1 MVGAGI
7 GGALVH
13 GHKMGPRRI
22 GAGHDAHQGIGII
35 VTHRLTEARD
45 TVAEQVQGLQQRG
58 LVLAEN
64 VMPHH
69 RIGAG
74 DTGEVAKTAG
84 SIAEDLCGV
93 ALPGQSIHQRKG
105 QQMG

>member
-1 MVGAGI
+1 
-7 GGALVH
+7 
-13 GHKMGPRRI
+13 MGPGRI

-35 VTHRLTEARD
+35 VADRLAEAGN

-58 LVLAEN
+58 LVLTKN
-64 VMPHH
+64 VVPHQ

-84 SIAEDLCGV
+84 SIAEDLRGV
-93 ALPGQSIHQRKG
+93 ALPGQGIHQRKG
-105 QQMG
+105 Q